1 MSQISRGR
9 CQCWERRRFCVFQI
23 RIDSGGNSDF
33 RRLQARIFET
43 LSSRLGRSGPHASRF
58 RVQVSLRSLRSN
70 DFRFRKRIRSRFG
83 AEKFSVCS
91 TVWRRL
97 CLQKHLIQKT
107 KIHSTLFLLFGHENC
122 PTIKIFKLLS
132 YYILTTTYLNT
143 LLSLKSILF
152 WIR

>member
-9 CQCWERRRFCVFQI
+9 CQCRERRRVRVFQI
-23 RIDSGGNSDF
+23 RIDSGRNSDF
-33 RRLQARIFET
+33 RRLQIRIFET
-43 LSSRLGRSGPHASRF
+43 LSSRLGRSGPRSSRF

-97 CLQKHLIQKT
+97 CLQKHLIQKNQN
-107 KIHSTLFLLFGHENC
+107 SFDSFLLFGHENC
-122 PTIKIFKLLS
+122 PTIKIFRLLS
-132 YYILTTTYLNT
+132 YYILTTTY
-143 LLSLKSILF
+143 
-152 WIR
+152 

>member
-23 RIDSGGNSDF
+23 RIDSGRNSDF
-33 RRLQARIFET
+33 RRLQVRIFET

-70 DFRFRKRIRSRFG
+70 DFRFRKRIRFSFG

-97 CLQKHLIQKT
+97 CLQKHLIQKNQN
-107 KIHSTLFLLFGHENC
+107 SFDSFLLFGH
-122 PTIKIFKLLS
+122 KIVRQSKYLN
-132 YYILTTTYLNT
+132 YILTTTYWKT
-143 LLSLKSILF
+143 LLSLKSNSF
-152 WIR
+152 E

>member
-9 CQCWERRRFCVFQI
+9 CQCRERRRVRIFQI
-23 RIDSGGNSDF
+23 RIDSGRNSDF
-33 RRLQARIFET
+33 RRLQIRIFET

-83 AEKFSVCS
+83 PKKFSVCS

-97 CLQKHLIQKT
+97 CLQKHLIQKNQN
-107 KIHSTLFLLFGHENC
+107 SFDSFLLFGH
-122 PTIKIFKLLS
+122 KIVRQSKYLN
-132 YYILTTTYLNT
+132 YILTTTY
-143 LLSLKSILF
+143 
-152 WIR
+152 

>member
-23 RIDSGGNSDF
+23 RIDSGRNSDF
-33 RRLQARIFET
+33 RRLQVRIFET

-83 AEKFSVCS
+83 PKKFSVCS

-97 CLQKHLIQKT
+97 CLQKHLIQKNQN
-107 KIHSTLFLLFGHENC
+107 SFDSFLLFGH
-122 PTIKIFKLLS
+122 KIVRQSKYLN
-132 YYILTTTYLNT
+132 YILTTTYWKT
-143 LLSLKSILF
+143 LLSLKSNSF
-152 WIR
+152 E

>member
-9 CQCWERRRFCVFQI
+9 SQCWERRRVRIFQI
-23 RIDSGGNSDF
+23 RIDSGRNSDF
-33 RRLQARIFET
+33 RRLQIRIFET

-58 RVQVSLRSLRSN
+58 WVQVSLRSLRSN

-97 CLQKHLIQKT
+97 CLQKHLIQKNQN
-107 KIHSTLFLLFGHENC
+107 SFDSSLLFGH
-122 PTIKIFKLLS
+122 KIVRQSKYLDYFSITSSPLLTERHNYPRNQYS
-132 YYILTTTYLNT
+132 
-143 LLSLKSILF
+143 F
-152 WIR
+152 E